1 MLRQLHLLHP
11 QAIPFENID
20 AYSGLGV
27 SLDLARI
34 ADKMLARG
42 RGGYCFEHNRL
53 FQAVLEQLGFRVTPL
68 IARVRWQVPADVRT
82 GLTHM
87 LLRVDLDGRSWFADV
102 AFGSTT
108 QTAPLEFLL
117 NVPQET
123 PHGVF
128 RIAPAGPDEFSLEF
142 QTAKGWSTV
151 YQYGLRP
158 APAVD
163 FEIGNWYTS
172 SHPQSVFLSDLII
185 SRTAPGLR
193 ELLVN
198 DVDAARH
205 GGRPRRGATT
215 MHRPGR
221 IACASVS
228 DWTCRA
234 GGPVRAGR
242 HKRQAG
248 GGRGADGGLAPGM
261 PSSRTRPGPL
271 RFSASGTPSPC
282 RGRTG
287 RDARHRRAGS

>member
-1 MLRQLHLLHP
+1 MFDSFPLARYFTRIGYHGPAEPTLEVLRQLHLLHP

-87 LLRVDLDGRSWFADV
+87 LLRVDLDGRSWLVDV

-128 RIAPAGPDEFSLEF
+128 RIAPVGPDEFSLEF

-198 DVDAARH
+198 DVLTLRGQHGRAAETRRYDDAQAWADCLRERF
-205 GGRPRRGATT
+205 GLDLP
-215 MHRPGR
+215 PGEAAALFER
-221 IACASVS
+221 AAAS
-228 DWTCRA
+228 
-234 GGPVRAGR
+234 G
-242 HKRQAG
+242 RQA
-248 GGRGADGGLAPGM
+248 A
-261 PSSRTRPGPL
+261 
-271 RFSASGTPSPC
+271 
-282 RGRTG
+282 
-287 RDARHRRAGS
+287 AGELTAG

>member
-1 MLRQLHLLHP
+1 MFDSFPLARYFTRIGYHGPAEPTLEVLRQLHLLHP

-82 GLTHM
+82 HM

-128 RIAPAGPDEFSLEF
+128 RIAPAPDEFSLEF

-198 DVDAARH
+198 DVLTLRGNTGAPPETRRYDDAQAWADCLRERF
-205 GGRPRRGATT
+205 GLDLPPDEAADLFERA
-215 MHRPGR
+215 
-221 IACASVS
+221 AAS
-228 DWTCRA
+228 
-234 GGPVRAGR
+234 G
-242 HKRQAG
+242 RQA
-248 GGRGADGGLAPGM
+248 A
-261 PSSRTRPGPL
+261 
-271 RFSASGTPSPC
+271 
-282 RGRTG
+282 
-287 RDARHRRAGS
+287 AGELTAG

>member
-1 MLRQLHLLHP
+1 
-11 QAIPFENID
+11 
-20 AYSGLGV
+20 
-27 SLDLARI
+27 
-34 ADKMLARG
+34 
-42 RGGYCFEHNRL
+42 
-53 FQAVLEQLGFRVTPL
+53 
-68 IARVRWQVPADVRT
+68 
-82 GLTHM
+82 M

-163 FEIGNWYTS
+163 FEIGNWYVQPS
-172 SHPQSVFLSDLII
+172 AIGVPVRPDHQPH
-185 SRTAPGLR
+185 RAGLR

-198 DVDAARH
+198 DVLTLRGGTGAAR
-205 GGRPRRGATT
+205 RRGATT
-215 MHRPGR
+215 MRRPGR

-228 DWTCRA
+228 DWTCRRTG

-242 HKRQAG
+242 RKRQAG
-248 GGRGADGGLAPGM
+248 GCRGADGGLAPDM
-261 PSSRTRPGPL
+261 PSVPDAPGPL

>member
-1 MLRQLHLLHP
+1 
-11 QAIPFENID
+11 
-20 AYSGLGV
+20 
-27 SLDLARI
+27 
-34 ADKMLARG
+34 
-42 RGGYCFEHNRL
+42 
-53 FQAVLEQLGFRVTPL
+53 
-68 IARVRWQVPADVRT
+68 
-82 GLTHM
+82 M
-87 LLRVDLDGRSWFADV
+87 LLRVDLDGRSWLVDV

-128 RIAPAGPDEFSLEF
+128 RIAPVGPDEFSLEF

-198 DVDAARH
+198 DVLTLRGNTARAETRRYDDAQAWADCLRERF
-205 GGRPRRGATT
+205 GLDLP
-215 MHRPGR
+215 PGEAAALFER
-221 IACASVS
+221 AAAS
-228 DWTCRA
+228 
-234 GGPVRAGR
+234 G
-242 HKRQAG
+242 RQA
-248 GGRGADGGLAPGM
+248 A
-261 PSSRTRPGPL
+261 
-271 RFSASGTPSPC
+271 
-282 RGRTG
+282 
-287 RDARHRRAGS
+287 AGELTAG

>member
-1 MLRQLHLLHP
+1 
-11 QAIPFENID
+11 
-20 AYSGLGV
+20 
-27 SLDLARI
+27 
-34 ADKMLARG
+34 
-42 RGGYCFEHNRL
+42 
-53 FQAVLEQLGFRVTPL
+53 
-68 IARVRWQVPADVRT
+68 
-82 GLTHM
+82 M
-87 LLRVDLDGRSWFADV
+87 LLRVDLDGRSWLVDV

-128 RIAPAGPDEFSLEF
+128 RIAPVGPDEFSLEF

-198 DVDAARH
+198 DVLTLRGTRA
-205 GGRPRRGATT
+205 RPRRGATT
-215 MHRPGR
+215 MRRPGR

-228 DWTCRA
+228 DWTCRRA
-234 GGPVRAGR
+234 RRRPCSSGPPQAAGR
-242 HKRQAG
+242 R
-248 GGRGADGGLAPGM
+248 
-261 PSSRTRPGPL
+261 RPGN
-271 RFSASGTPSPC
+271 
-282 RGRTG
+282 
-287 RDARHRRAGS
+287 

>member
-1 MLRQLHLLHP
+1 MSDSFPLARYFTRIGYHGPAEPTLDVLRQLHLLHP

-117 NVPQET
+117 NVPQK
-123 PHGVF
+123 
-128 RIAPAGPDEFSLEF
+128 RR
-142 QTAKGWSTV
+142 TACSASR
-151 YQYGLRP
+151 RP
-158 APAVD
+158 AR
-163 FEIGNWYTS
+163 TS
-172 SHPQSVFLSDLII
+172 SAWNSRPPRAGARSINTACGRRRPSI
-185 SRTAPGLR
+185 SRSATGI
-193 ELLVN
+193 
-198 DVDAARH
+198 
-205 GGRPRRGATT
+205 RPAIRNRCSCPT
-215 MHRPGR
+215 
-221 IACASVS
+221 
-228 DWTCRA
+228 
-234 GGPVRAGR
+234 
-242 HKRQAG
+242 
-248 GGRGADGGLAPGM
+248 
-261 PSSRTRPGPL
+261 
-271 RFSASGTPSPC
+271 
-282 RGRTG
+282 
-287 RDARHRRAGS
+287 

>member
-1 MLRQLHLLHP
+1 MFDSFPLARYFTRIGYHGPAEPTLEVLRQLHLLHP

-87 LLRVDLDGRSWFADV
+87 LLRVDLDGRSWLVDV

-128 RIAPAGPDEFSLEF
+128 RIAPVGRMNSAWNSRPPRAGARSI
-142 QTAKGWSTV
+142 STV
-151 YQYGLRP
+151 CGRRRPSTSRSATGTRP
-158 APAVD
+158 AIRNRCSCP
-163 FEIGNWYTS
+163 T
-172 SHPQSVFLSDLII
+172 
-185 SRTAPGLR
+185 
-193 ELLVN
+193 
-198 DVDAARH
+198 
-205 GGRPRRGATT
+205 
-215 MHRPGR
+215 
-221 IACASVS
+221 
-228 DWTCRA
+228 
-234 GGPVRAGR
+234 
-242 HKRQAG
+242 
-248 GGRGADGGLAPGM
+248 
-261 PSSRTRPGPL
+261 
-271 RFSASGTPSPC
+271 
-282 RGRTG
+282 
-287 RDARHRRAGS
+287 